1 MPAEVKTETGSSST
15 SIMTG
20 VAGQMGG
27 LSSQEATVINEQLKK
42 LFHSVQGVKRER
54 ERSQSNLNS
63 IGKTHEKMKNDP
75 GKPYFKHKLKQLY
88 KSALQDC
95 ESESQALQQC
105 LDRIYDIRATVR
117 NRPRK
122 MGMFSKETSI
132 RRGAL
137 MKMLQSAAQTM
148 PLFIPRTQYEKP
160 PPLCGSVP
168 ADASH
173 VAKPGDLVAALI
185 KPAADV
191 PTTGDESNWILAE
204 VVSYNANSGRYEIDD
219 IDEVVE
225 SSNKRHTLSRRRIV
239 PLPLMRVN
247 PETDPDALFEKNS
260 LILALYPQ
268 TTCFYR
274 GIIGKVPESANE
286 DYCILFEDSSYP
298 EGYSPPLPV
307 PQRYVIVCK
316 DLKKK

>member
-1 MPAEVKTETGSSST
+1 MPQADVKSDSSMASAT
-15 SIMTG
+15 
-20 VAGQMGG
+20 GQMGG
-27 LSSQEATVINEQLKK
+27 LSSQEAVVINDQLKK
-42 LFHSVQGVKRER
+42 LFQSVQSVKRER

-63 IGKTHEKMKNDP
+63 IGKTHDKMKNDP

-95 ESESQALQQC
+95 ESESQSLQQC
-105 LDRIYDIRATVR
+105 LDRIYEIRATVR

-122 MGMFSKETSI
+122 MGIFSKETSI

-148 PLFIPRTQYEKP
+148 PLFIPRTRDEKP
-160 PPLCGSVP
+160 PPLCGSIP

-185 KPAADV
+185 KPPPDTPA
-191 PTTGDESNWILAE
+191 TGDESNWILAE
-204 VVSYNANSGRYEIDD
+204 VVSYNANTGRYEIDD
-219 IDEVVE
+219 IDEVD
-225 SSNKRHTLSRRRIV
+225 SSKKRHTLSRRRIV
-239 PLPLMRVN
+239 ALPLFRVN

-274 GIIGKVPESANE
+274 GIIGKVPETANE
-286 DYCILFEDSSYP
+286 DYCILFEDNSYP
-298 EGYSPPLPV
+298 EGYSPALPV

-316 DLKKK
+316 DVKKK